1 MSTALILLPGLWAAA
16 LAAGLGLVLRR
27 WFDPVPR
34 RAWIAWGI
42 ALLVLLGPSLF
53 GGRVQLSAGYLTKIP
68 PFRLLWQEP
77 GPPPGNLLQSDTVL
91 QITPWMVR
99 VREAYA
105 AGEWP
110 LWNHLSGAGEPL
122 LGNPQTQAWQ
132 PLVWPALILP
142 VSQGLAVTAAIRILT
157 ALVFFF
163 LLLRRQKISEVPA
176 LAGSLAYGLGG
187 GLLLWLNW
195 PMANSAALLPL
206 LLYGIVLVDQRG
218 AGQDRALLAVAVMA
232 FLCAG
237 HPETILHGAIL
248 ATALALSKLS
258 AGSVT
263 EKIRKLSAWTVSV
276 LIGVGLAAPA
286 LLTAAGY
293 LPQSLRVS
301 LLSAREARIAAQ
313 DPLAGLRTP
322 ARTAEAMTQ
331 RLVPLAAPNA
341 FGNSRFGEY
350 WGESNSNED
359 AAGFAGTAA
368 VLAALLA
375 LGRVGRRFPQE
386 RVMIGAAVIGL
397 VVLARPPGL
406 DQLLNALPVL
416 RSSLTFHHR
425 VLLTLVLCFAYLAAC
440 TWERWQQGVLHRGRL
455 IAAAVVLAVLIA
467 WSYMANPSPDVPGAL
482 AGLRWTSLGIQLA
495 ILAGSTLL
503 LSRPK
508 AGALALA
515 ALVGVE
521 LLFFHVPANPPVPA
535 RFYYPETPPV
545 RFVREHLDPWM
556 RMAGL
561 GPALRANIPSVYGL
575 ADPRSSNPA
584 KPAAY
589 IEATSRINLTPGRAT
604 DGFGEPQD
612 PLYQLLGV
620 RYLMTPPDSPLP
632 GPWKL
637 VLRDPSGWVW
647 ERPRSL
653 PRIFLPHEALP
664 CPEGAPWSDC
674 TKPIQNFRRE
684 TALRS
689 EPWAA
694 AAPRASEMILGELE
708 PAWLRARVR
717 LAEKRLL
724 ASSIYQD
731 GGWLVLRDG
740 EPQATTLAN
749 GPFVAAWL
757 PQGEGR
763 VDVLYRPKGF
773 LTGMILAALALV
785 TAIVLWVPAPTSGLQ
800 RPSVPRV
807 QRGEE

>member
-1 MSTALILLPGLWAAA
+1 MILLPGLWAAA

-34 RAWIAWGI
+34 RAWIAWGV

-68 PFRLLWQEP
+68 PFRQLWQGP
-77 GPPPGNLLQSDTVL
+77 SPPPGNLLQSDTVL

-105 AGEWP
+105 AGGWP

-142 VSQGLAVTAAIRILT
+142 VAQGLAVTDALRILT

-163 LLLRRQKISEVPA
+163 LLLRRQGISEIPA

-187 GLLLWLNW
+187 GVLLWLNW

-218 AGQDRALLAVAVMA
+218 AGQDRALLAFAVMA

-237 HPETILHGAIL
+237 HPETILHGSIL
-248 ATALALSKLS
+248 AAAFALSKLG
-258 AGSVT
+258 AASVT
-263 EKIRKLSAWTVSV
+263 EKIRKLAAWAVSA
-276 LIGVGLAAPA
+276 LVGFCLAAPA

-313 DPLAGLRTP
+313 DPLAGFRTP
-322 ARTAEAMTQ
+322 AKTAEAMTQ

-341 FGNSRFGEY
+341 YGNSRFGEY

-375 LGRVGRRFPQE
+375 LGRVGKRFPQE
-386 RVMIGAAVIGL
+386 RVMIAAAAIGL

-416 RSSLTFHHR
+416 KSSLTFHHR
-425 VLLTLVLCFAYLAAC
+425 ILLTLVLCFAYLAAC
-440 TWERWQQGVLHRGRL
+440 TWERWRQGLLPKRRL
-455 IAAAVVLAVLIA
+455 VIAAAVLAVVIA
-467 WSYMANPSPDVPGAL
+467 WSYMAHPNPENPGTL
-482 AGLRWTSLGIQLA
+482 SGLRWISLAIQLTI
-495 ILAGSTLL
+495 ILGATLL
-503 LSRPK
+503 LSRK
-508 AGALALA
+508 APALALTV
-515 ALVGVE
+515 LVGLE

-535 RFYYPETPPV
+535 RFFYPETPPI

-604 DGFGEPQD
+604 DGFGEPHD

-632 GPWKL
+632 APWKL
-637 VLRDPSGWVW
+637 VLRDMSGWVW

-653 PRIFLPHEALP
+653 PRLFLPHEALS
-664 CPEGAPWSDC
+664 CPEPIPWSDC
-674 TKPIQNFRRE
+674 TKPIRNFRRE
-684 TALRS
+684 TAVRS
-689 EPWAA
+689 ERWVA
-694 AAPRASEMILGELE
+694 AAPRASEMILGEFA
-708 PAWLRARVR
+708 PAWLRARVQ
-717 LAEKRLL
+717 LAETRLL

-731 GGWLVLRDG
+731 GGWLVLKDG

-757 PQGEGR
+757 PEGEGR

-785 TAIVLWVPAPTSGLQ
+785 TGAALWVSAPTSGRQ
-800 RPSVPRV
+800 RPAAPHAR
-807 QRGEE
+807 RAEE

>member
-1 MSTALILLPGLWAAA
+1 MILLPGLWAAA
-16 LAAGLGLVLRR
+16 LAAGLGLALRR

-53 GGRVQLSAGYLTKIP
+53 GGRVQLSAGYLTKVP
-68 PFRLLWQEP
+68 PFRQLWQEP

-91 QITPWMVR
+91 QITPWTVR

-105 AGEWP
+105 AGGWP

-132 PLVWPALILP
+132 PLAWPALVLP
-142 VSQGLAVTAAIRILT
+142 VAQGLAVTAAVRILT

-163 LLLRRQKISEVPA
+163 LLLRRQGISETPA

-206 LLYGIVLVDQRG
+206 LLYGIVLVNQRG
-218 AGQDRALLAVAVMA
+218 AGRDRALLAFAVMA

-237 HPETILHGAIL
+237 HPETILHGSFL
-248 ATALALSKLS
+248 AAAFALSKLAS
-258 AGSVT
+258 ASVT
-263 EKIRKLSAWTVSV
+263 EKIRKLSAWTVAALV
-276 LIGVGLAAPA
+276 GVGLAAPA

-313 DPLAGLRTP
+313 DPLAGFRAP
-322 ARTAEAMTQ
+322 SKTAEAMTK

-341 FGNSRFGEY
+341 YGNSRFGEY

-375 LGRVGRRFPQE
+375 LGKIGRRFPQE
-386 RVMIGAAVIGL
+386 RVMLAAAAIGL

-406 DQLLNALPVL
+406 DRLLNALPVL

-440 TWERWQQGVLHRGRL
+440 TWERWNQGLLSRRKLVT
-455 IAAAVVLAVLIA
+455 AAVVLAVVIA
-467 WSYMANPSPDVPGAL
+467 WSYLAHPSPEVPGAL
-482 AGLRWTSLGIQLA
+482 ADLRWVSLAIQLA
-495 ILAGSTLL
+495 TVLAATLL
-503 LSRPK
+503 LSRRK
-508 AGALALA
+508 AGPLALA
-515 ALVGVE
+515 CVAGIE

-535 RFYYPETPPV
+535 RFFYPETPPI
-545 RFVREHLDPWM
+545 RFVRERLDPWM

-604 DGFGEPQD
+604 DGFGEPHD

-632 GPWKL
+632 APWKL
-637 VLRDPSGWVW
+637 VLEDPSGWVW

-653 PRIFLPHEALP
+653 PRLFLPHGTLP
-664 CPEGAPWSDC
+664 CPEPTPWSDC
-674 TKPIQNFRRE
+674 TKPIRNFRRE
-684 TALRS
+684 TAVRS
-689 EPWAA
+689 ERWAA
-694 AAPRASEMILGELE
+694 AAPRASEMILGEFA
-708 PAWLRARVR
+708 PAWLRARVN
-717 LAEKRLL
+717 LAERRLL
-724 ASSIYQD
+724 ASSLYQD
-731 GGWLVLRDG
+731 GAWVVLKDG

-757 PQGEGR
+757 PPGEGR

-773 LTGMILAALALV
+773 LAGMLLAALALV
-785 TAIVLWVPAPTSGLQ
+785 MAAALWVSAPTSARQ
-800 RPSVPRV
+800 RPAAPHAR
-807 QRGEE
+807 RAEE